1 MKLLLLLFLIP
12 VLKVSELNQPLY
24 SSISNDTITGK
35 QASYCYMKDTRI
47 TTIIR
52 NVNNVDTS
60 EHVYFDNGEVVSWAR
75 FVARPVKFT
84 QEELHSVFR
93 KNLTDSEWDCI
104 KGKVGFFLQIW
115 VVADKK
121 GNPVEL
127 EFTVRNTDPVFLK
140 MAPDR
145 LFQIEQELEQLLK
158 TEIAEDEHDIK
169 NVKHIVMVSYQDLK

>member
-1 MKLLLLLFLIP
+1 MFILIMEKLFPGQDLWQGPLNLPKKSFTLCLEKILP
-12 VLKVSELNQPLY
+12 TANGIVS
-24 SSISNDTITGK
+24 
-35 QASYCYMKDTRI
+35 R
-47 TTIIR
+47 
-52 NVNNVDTS
+52 V
-60 EHVYFDNGEVVSWAR
+60 
-75 FVARPVKFT
+75 
-84 QEELHSVFR
+84 
-93 KNLTDSEWDCI
+93 
-104 KGKVGFFLQIW
+104 LQIW

-145 LFQIEQELEQLLK
+145 LFQIEQELKQLLK